1 LPLQWP
7 RGTAILRPQPTRF
20 PKSSQGARMQ
30 SHTAELEGGGAAP
43 TNRAQGD
50 LGD

>member
-1 LPLQWP
+1 
-7 RGTAILRPQPTRF
+7 
-20 PKSSQGARMQ
+20 MQ